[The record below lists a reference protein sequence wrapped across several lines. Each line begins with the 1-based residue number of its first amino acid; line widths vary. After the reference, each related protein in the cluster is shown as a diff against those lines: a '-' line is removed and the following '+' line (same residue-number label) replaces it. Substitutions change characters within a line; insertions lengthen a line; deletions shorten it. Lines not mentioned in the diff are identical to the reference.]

1 MTGQP
6 LHGLL
11 NLLDARLDGL
21 AEAQKGK
28 HKVVLGALN
37 TCSAH
42 PASFSQTSVNDDDD
56 VVFCL
61 YLAPLRS
68 LHFFCFAARL
78 MKMNETNEGSERI
91 KEMQHKRKNTKQFA
105 FLVCRLM
112 GAQGPLCTL

>member
-56 VVFCL
+56 DVVFCL

-68 LHFFCFAARL
+68 LHFSFFAARL
-78 MKMNETNEGSERI
+78 MKMNETNDWNEGSERI
-91 KEMQHKRKNTKQFA
+91 KEMQTQKKEY
-105 FLVCRLM
+105 
-112 GAQGPLCTL
+112 